1 VERLLESNV
10 DRSGLDMIRQR
21 AQDTDYIDPII
32 TQAAQYGHLLL
43 LEFSCS
49 IGVNI
54 HQAGSTD
61 FPYPL
66 YAAICREQLQVIRW
80 LIQHGADCDT
90 RYSDGK
96 TTLFYAVTESSFD
109 VVRKLVEEG
118 AASVDIRDDEG
129 RTVFDW
135 MNDCASDPKNLDDII
150 WKGDVERMNEIA
162 KYLST

>member
-1 VERLLESNV
+1 
-10 DRSGLDMIRQR
+10 
-21 AQDTDYIDPII
+21 
-32 TQAAQYGHLLL
+32 
-43 LEFSCS
+43 
-49 IGVNI
+49 
-54 HQAGSTD
+54 
-61 FPYPL
+61 
-66 YAAICREQLQVIRW
+66 
-80 LIQHGADCDT
+80 
-90 RYSDGK
+90 
-96 TTLFYAVTESSFD
+96 LFYAVTESSFD